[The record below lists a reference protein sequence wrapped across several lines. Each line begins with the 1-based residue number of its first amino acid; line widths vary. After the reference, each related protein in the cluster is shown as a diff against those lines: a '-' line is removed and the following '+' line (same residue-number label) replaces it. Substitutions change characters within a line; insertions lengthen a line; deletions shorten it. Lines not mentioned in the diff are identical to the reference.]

1 MSHHDNRPLRSAF
14 GRLVVRAFDRW
25 QRRRATNQLQALD
38 DRELGSI
45 GLFRNEIP
53 RAVDDLFPEK

>member
-1 MSHHDNRPLRSAF
+1 
-14 GRLVVRAFDRW
+14 
-25 QRRRATNQLQALD
+25 LD